1 MSAKDL
7 AKKNRL
13 VISLLV
19 AGLGLI
25 GLSLYFSFFNSST
38 SLSESPLA
46 YVTRETGRAF
56 VLKRGLAGKEAIERR
71 LSLYDFNSVETND
84 TGEAVLSFDSGFK
97 IRMFNNAL
105 VTLEKIKDQKR
116 FHILVIVRSGEVRV
130 DGFGQEGDLFI
141 SKNGERISASDYNG
155 SLLARTPTIA
165 PDPEDFE
172 APPAPTD
179 QGLSEEEIA
188 AGIQRHRTSFFK
200 CYTQLL
206 QREPTAK
213 GKASLSFTI
222 ENNGKM
228 SLAEVTASEIKNSDF
243 KKCLLEVLRRVE
255 FRSFK
260 GPAIS
265 TLFPLKFE

>member
-7 AKKNRL
+7 AKKYRL
-13 VISLLV
+13 VISLLI

-25 GLSLYFSFFNSST
+25 GLSLYFSVFNSST
-38 SLSESPLA
+38 TTNDAVLA

-56 VLKRGLAGKEAIERR
+56 VIKRGISGKESIERR

-84 TGEAVLSFDSGFK
+84 TGEALLSFENGFK
-97 IRMFNNAL
+97 VRVFNNAL
-105 VTLEKIKDQKR
+105 VTLEKINDEKG
-116 FHILVIVRSGEVRV
+116 FHILVIVRNGEVRV
-130 DGFGQEGDLFI
+130 DSFGQEGGLYI
-141 SKNGERISASDYNG
+141 SKNGDRISANDYNG
-155 SLLARTPTIA
+155 SLLARTPTIT
-165 PDPEDFE
+165 PDPQEFE
-172 APPAPTD
+172 APAPSGD

-222 ENNGKM
+222 ENNGKL
-228 SLAEVTASEIKNSDF
+228 SLAEVTASDIKNADF
-243 KKCLLEVLRRVE
+243 KKCLIEVLRRVE